1 MDCSFD
7 SDDGADSCLEESDF
21 TSISRRG
28 PNAATTECF
37 VVYANITI
45 EVSGCVD
52 VDVDVDFFFSYDI
65 VAIFHSMFELL
76 PRLRN
81 NNTHEYKFVYTY
93 MLFDYIGG
101 RVRQL

>member
-45 EVSGCVD
+45 EVSGCVV
-52 VDVDVDFFFSYDI
+52 VDVDVDFFFHTILSLFSIQCLNFYHVCETI
-65 VAIFHSMFELL
+65 
-76 PRLRN
+76 
-81 NNTHEYKFVYTY
+81 THMNINLYTHICC
-93 MLFDYIGG
+93 LTI
-101 RVRQL
+101 

>member
-45 EVSGCVD
+45 EVSGCVV
-52 VDVDVDFFFSYDI
+52 VDVDVDFCS
-65 VAIFHSMFELL
+65 FHTVLWIYLYF
-76 PRLRN
+76 PFN
-81 NNTHEYKFVYTY
+81 V
-93 MLFDYIGG
+93 
-101 RVRQL
+101 